1 MKPLIALLLTT
12 LAANAAVFTLPKA
25 FPLPTASVTV
35 AWDAMPGAV
44 RYNVYLGDKSRAYTN
59 WTATTATSM
68 TIPVV
73 RGSTNYIAVTQ
84 EQNNLESDFST
95 EVKYIAPAGPPPPT
109 NVVQVGFVVE
119 GSTNML
125 NWIKLATIPNVISL
139 TNPPDAINTFRGYL
153 TITEKQL

>member
-35 AWDAMPGAV
+35 GWDSMSGATN
-44 RYNVYLGDKSRAYTN
+44 YNVYLGDKTRAYTN
-59 WTATTATSM
+59 WTATTQTAL

-84 EQNNLESDFST
+84 EQRGLESQFST
-95 EVKYIAPAGPPPPT
+95 ELVYIAPAGPPPPT
-109 NVVQVGFVVE
+109 NLVTVSVVVE
-119 GSTNML
+119 ASTNL
-125 NWIKLATIPNVISL
+125 TQWIKLATLPAVTL
-139 TNPPDAINTFRGYL
+139 TNPPDAFNSFRSYL
-153 TITEKQL
+153 TVTQKPL